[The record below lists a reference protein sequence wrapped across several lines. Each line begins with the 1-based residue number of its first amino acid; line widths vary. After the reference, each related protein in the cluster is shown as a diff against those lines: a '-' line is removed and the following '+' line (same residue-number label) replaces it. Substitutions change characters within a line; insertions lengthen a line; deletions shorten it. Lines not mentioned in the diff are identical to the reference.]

1 VGLRSGLPPS
11 RVELD
16 ARLVLDAAGRATTL
30 WPDQAPLAVSFFE
43 LPAWEP
49 PSGYRIPAW
58 LRPPETMVPGIVPLE
73 LLLARTDTDAVLVT
87 GLRAYPT
94 GLEFTLTVRPRPDLP
109 GPGRH
114 EPGGPHRS
122 VRFRDLQL
130 ALRFADGRTPSNDP
144 RRWPRTFETEQP
156 DPPFLYFHGAGGCEG
171 RWGSGHWL
179 WGLPRRGRWP
189 SCAGGRPVGSR
200 RPGWRSTPAG
210 AGGRRPSR
218 RRLAGGRLRPP
229 AGLVQGRWLV
239 HTGTGGLGERKRPSV
254 TWIVVLLLILG
265 AVAAVVVRIDAL
277 DRDKP
282 AELSL
287 AQRWKAMGGGG

>member
-1 VGLRSGLPPS
+1 MGLRSGLPPS

-179 WGLPRRGRWP
+179 WGLPPPGPLAFVCRWP
-189 SCAGGRPVGSR
+189 AGGVAASGVEIDA
-200 RPGWRSTPAG
+200 GWCW
-210 AGGRRPSR
+210 
-218 RRLAGGRLRPP
+218 RPP
-229 AGLVQGRWLV
+229 TEPPPSGR
-239 HTGTGGLGERKRPSV
+239 G
-254 TWIVVLLLILG
+254 
-265 AVAAVVVRIDAL
+265 D
-277 DRDKP
+277 
-282 AELSL
+282 
-287 AQRWKAMGGGG
+287 

>member
-156 DPPFLYFHGAGGCEG
+156 DPPFLYFHGAGGCEAAGGPATGCGACPAGAAGLRVPVAG
-171 RWGSGHWL
+171 RWG
-179 WGLPRRGRWP
+179 RGVR
-189 SCAGGRPVGSR
+189 GGD
-200 RPGWRSTPAG
+200 
-210 AGGRRPSR
+210 R
-218 RRLAGGRLRPP
+218 RRLVLEAADRAAAVWP
-229 AGLVQGRWLV
+229 AG
-239 HTGTGGLGERKRPSV
+239 
-254 TWIVVLLLILG
+254 
-265 AVAAVVVRIDAL
+265 D
-277 DRDKP
+277 
-282 AELSL
+282 
-287 AQRWKAMGGGG
+287 